1 MAREALRHSVNGEKS
16 VLGVPSQYQRA
27 KGNTVVTYNDSV
39 PLISGVWLDD
49 LAPPPLQELG

>member
-1 MAREALRHSVNGEKS
+1 MAREVFRHSVNGEKS

-39 PLISGVWLDD
+39 PLISGVF
-49 LAPPPLQELG
+49 APPPQGLVVP